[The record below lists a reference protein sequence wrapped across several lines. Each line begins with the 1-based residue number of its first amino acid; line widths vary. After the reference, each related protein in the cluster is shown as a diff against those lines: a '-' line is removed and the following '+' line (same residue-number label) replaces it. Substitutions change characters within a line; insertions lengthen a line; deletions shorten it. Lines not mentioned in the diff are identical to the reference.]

1 MIEFE
6 KEYFNKPYYFFLKDR
21 GNKIS
26 LHYSVSENLNE
37 AKKEDSKM
45 DFPKKE
51 EKNVKN
57 FISKTLK
64 DSRKISLDSIT
75 KNLKKLVSSTKEE
88 VVETKLLGKILSKSI
103 TSFVK
108 EGDFKLDKEDVDF
121 IKSQSKDILKLIT
134 IIVFQLVPGSTIA
147 TPFIVSLADKAGIRL
162 NSRIPEKYKKKEKEG
177 GELDELVD
185 ADGSF
190 SSSNIP
196 ILDMG
201 QHTQWTQDQ
210 RSALIRNATGMFP
223 QRARIFYGE
232 SKENKT
238 PLEEED
244 YSETYGFKEMENVN
258 SFNECLEVFEELEVK
273 DPFERYERCMSF
285 GYDPELD
292 VELEQEKEYGE
303 CEDCDVK
310 MRINELRKDKMKKMI
325 DEILLN
331 KKKKSE
337 DVVKKDSDEDDESPI
352 SKILL
357 RNIESIKK
365 IAEKEGI
372 DLNKLIKHLK
382 EGE

>member
-37 AKKEDSKM
+37 AKKEDNKI

-64 DSRKISLDSIT
+64 DSKKISLDSIT

-88 VVETKLLGKILSKSI
+88 VVETKLLGKILSRSI
-103 TSFVK
+103 SSFVK

-121 IKSQSKDILKLIT
+121 IKSQSKDILKLIP

-210 RSALIRNATGMFP
+210 RAALIRNATGMFP

-258 SFNECLEVFEELEVK
+258 SFNECLEVFEELEIK

-331 KKKKSE
+331 KKKKSG
-337 DVVKKDSDEDDESPI
+337 DVVKKDSNEDDESPI

>member
-75 KNLKKLVSSTKEE
+75 KNLKNLVSSTKDE
-88 VVETKLLGKILSKSI
+88 VVETKLLGKILSRSI

-108 EGDFKLDKEDVDF
+108 GGDFKLDKEDVDF
-121 IKSQSKDILKLIT
+121 IKSQSKDILKLIP

-147 TPFIVSLADKAGIRL
+147 TPFIISLADKAGIRL
-162 NSRIPEKYKKKEKEG
+162 NSKIPEKYKKKEKEG
-177 GELDELVD
+177 GELDEFVD

-210 RSALIRNATGMFP
+210 RAALIRNATGMFP

-258 SFNECLEVFEELEVK
+258 SFNECLEVFEELEIK

-292 VELEQEKEYGE
+292 VELKQEKQHGE

>member
-37 AKKEDSKM
+37 AKKEDNKM

-75 KNLKKLVSSTKEE
+75 KNLKKLVSSTKDE
-88 VVETKLLGKILSKSI
+88 VVETKLLGKILSRSI

-121 IKSQSKDILKLIT
+121 IKSQSKDILKLIP

-147 TPFIVSLADKAGIRL
+147 TPFIISLADKAGIRL
-162 NSRIPEKYKKKEKEG
+162 NSKIPEKYKKKEKEG
-177 GELDELVD
+177 GELDEFVD

-210 RSALIRNATGMFP
+210 RAALIRNATGMFP

-258 SFNECLEVFEELEVK
+258 SFNECLEVFEKLEIK

-331 KKKKSE
+331 KKKKSG

>member
-37 AKKEDSKM
+37 AKKEDNKM

-75 KNLKKLVSSTKEE
+75 KNLKNLVSSTKDE
-88 VVETKLLGKILSKSI
+88 VVETKLLGKILSRSI

-108 EGDFKLDKEDVDF
+108 GGDFKLDKEDVDF
-121 IKSQSKDILKLIT
+121 IKSQSKDILKLIP

-147 TPFIVSLADKAGIRL
+147 TPFIISLADKAGIRL
-162 NSRIPEKYKKKEKEG
+162 NSKIPEKYKKKEKEG
-177 GELDELVD
+177 GELDEFVD

-210 RSALIRNATGMFP
+210 RAALIRNATGMFP

-244 YSETYGFKEMENVN
+244 YSPTYGFKEMENVN
-258 SFNECLEVFEELEVK
+258 SFNECLAAYEKLGLI
-273 DPFERYERCMSF
+273 DPYKRYGRCMDY

-292 VELEQEKEYGE
+292 VELKQEKQHGE

-337 DVVKKDSDEDDESPI
+337 DVVQKDSDEYDESPI

>member
-37 AKKEDSKM
+37 AKKEDNKI

-88 VVETKLLGKILSKSI
+88 VVETKLLGKILSRSI
-103 TSFVK
+103 SSFVK

-121 IKSQSKDILKLIT
+121 IKSQSKDILKLIP

-162 NSRIPEKYKKKEKEG
+162 NSKIPEKYKKKEKEG
-177 GELDELVD
+177 GELDEFVD

-210 RSALIRNATGMFP
+210 RAALIRNATGMFP

-232 SKENKT
+232 SKENKR

-258 SFNECLEVFEELEVK
+258 SFNECLEVFEKLEIK

-331 KKKKSE
+331 KKKKSG
-337 DVVKKDSDEDDESPI
+337 DVVKKDSNEDDESPI

>member
-37 AKKEDSKM
+37 AKKEDNKM

-64 DSRKISLDSIT
+64 DSKKISLDSIT

-88 VVETKLLGKILSKSI
+88 VTETKLLGKILSRSI

-121 IKSQSKDILKLIT
+121 IKSQSKDILKLIP

-147 TPFIVSLADKAGIRL
+147 TPFIVSLADKSGIRL

-210 RSALIRNATGMFP
+210 RAALIRNATGMFP

-258 SFNECLEVFEELEVK
+258 SFNECLEVFEKLEVK

-325 DEILLN
+325 DEILLD
-331 KKKKSE
+331 KKKKSG
-337 DVVKKDSDEDDESPI
+337 DVVKKDSNEDNESPI

>member
-37 AKKEDSKM
+37 AKKEDNKM

-75 KNLKKLVSSTKEE
+75 KNLKNLVSSTKDE
-88 VVETKLLGKILSKSI
+88 VVETKLLGKILSRSI

-108 EGDFKLDKEDVDF
+108 GGDFKLDKEDVDF
-121 IKSQSKDILKLIT
+121 IKSQSKDILKLIP

-147 TPFIVSLADKAGIRL
+147 TPFIISLADKAGIRL
-162 NSRIPEKYKKKEKEG
+162 NSKIPEKYKKKEKEG
-177 GELDELVD
+177 GELDEFVD

-210 RSALIRNATGMFP
+210 RAALIRNATGMFP

-258 SFNECLEVFEELEVK
+258 SFNECLEVFEELEIK

-292 VELEQEKEYGE
+292 VELKQEKQHGE

>member
-37 AKKEDSKM
+37 AKKEDNKM

-88 VVETKLLGKILSKSI
+88 VTETKLLGKILSRSI

-121 IKSQSKDILKLIT
+121 IKSQSKDILKLIP

-196 ILDMG
+196 ILDM
-201 QHTQWTQDQ
+201 
-210 RSALIRNATGMFP
+210 
-223 QRARIFYGE
+223 
-232 SKENKT
+232 
-238 PLEEED
+238 
-244 YSETYGFKEMENVN
+244 
-258 SFNECLEVFEELEVK
+258 
-273 DPFERYERCMSF
+273 
-285 GYDPELD
+285 
-292 VELEQEKEYGE
+292 
-303 CEDCDVK
+303 
-310 MRINELRKDKMKKMI
+310 
-325 DEILLN
+325 
-331 KKKKSE
+331 
-337 DVVKKDSDEDDESPI
+337 
-352 SKILL
+352 
-357 RNIESIKK
+357 
-365 IAEKEGI
+365 
-372 DLNKLIKHLK
+372 
-382 EGE
+382 

>member
-37 AKKEDSKM
+37 AKKEDNKM

-75 KNLKKLVSSTKEE
+75 KNLKKLVSSTKDE

-108 EGDFKLDKEDVDF
+108 GGDFKLDKEDVDF
-121 IKSQSKDILKLIT
+121 IKSQSKDILKLIP

-147 TPFIVSLADKAGIRL
+147 TPFIISLADKAGIRL
-162 NSRIPEKYKKKEKEG
+162 NSKIPEKYKKKEKEG
-177 GELDELVD
+177 GELDEFVD

-210 RSALIRNATGMFP
+210 RAALIRNATGMFP

-238 PLEEED
+238 PLEEEN
-244 YSETYGFKEMENVN
+244 YSDTYGYAEMENVN
-258 SFNECLEVFEELEVK
+258 SFNECLEVFEELGVK

-292 VELEQEKEYGE
+292 VELKQEKKHGE

-325 DEILLN
+325 DEILLD

>member
-37 AKKEDSKM
+37 AKKEDNKM

-64 DSRKISLDSIT
+64 DSKKISLDSIT

-88 VVETKLLGKILSKSI
+88 VVETKLLGKILSRSI

-121 IKSQSKDILKLIT
+121 IKSQSKDILKLIP

-210 RSALIRNATGMFP
+210 RSALVRHASGLFPRN
-223 QRARIFYGE
+223 ARIFYGE

-258 SFNECLEVFEELEVK
+258 SFNECLEVFEKLEVK

-325 DEILLN
+325 DEILLD
-331 KKKKSE
+331 KKKKSG
-337 DVVKKDSDEDDESPI
+337 DVVKKDFNEDDESPI

>member
-37 AKKEDSKM
+37 AKKEDNKM

-75 KNLKKLVSSTKEE
+75 KNLKKLVSSTKDE
-88 VVETKLLGKILSKSI
+88 VVETKLLGKILSRSI

-121 IKSQSKDILKLIT
+121 IKSQSKDILKLIP

-147 TPFIVSLADKAGIRL
+147 TPFIISLADKAGIRL
-162 NSRIPEKYKKKEKEG
+162 NSKIPEKYKKKEKEG
-177 GELDELVD
+177 GELDEFVD

-210 RSALIRNATGMFP
+210 RAALIRNATGMFP

-244 YSETYGFKEMENVN
+244 YSPTYGFEEMENVN
-258 SFNECLEVFEELEVK
+258 SFNECLEVFEKLEVK

-292 VELEQEKEYGE
+292 VELKQEKKHGE

-337 DVVKKDSDEDDESPI
+337 DVVKKDSDDDDESPI

>member
-37 AKKEDSKM
+37 AKKEDNKM

-88 VVETKLLGKILSKSI
+88 VVETKLLGKILSRSI
-103 TSFVK
+103 SSFVK

-121 IKSQSKDILKLIT
+121 IKSQSKDILKLIP

-162 NSRIPEKYKKKEKEG
+162 NSKIPEKYKKKEKEG

-210 RSALIRNATGMFP
+210 RSALVRHASGLFP
-223 QRARIFYGE
+223 QNARIFYGE

-258 SFNECLEVFEELEVK
+258 SFNECLEVFEKLEVK

-325 DEILLN
+325 DEILLD
-331 KKKKSE
+331 KKKKSG
-337 DVVKKDSDEDDESPI
+337 DVVKKDSNEDDESPI

>member
-88 VVETKLLGKILSKSI
+88 VVETKLLGKLLSKSI

-121 IKSQSKDILKLIT
+121 IKSQSKDILKLIP

-147 TPFIVSLADKAGIRL
+147 TPFIISLADKAGIRL

-190 SSSNIP
+190 SSSNVP

-210 RSALIRNATGMFP
+210 RAALIRNATGMFP

-258 SFNECLEVFEELEVK
+258 SFNECLEVFEKLEVK

-331 KKKKSE
+331 KKKKSG
-337 DVVKKDSDEDDESPI
+337 DVVKKDSNEYDESPI

>member
-1 MIEFE
+1 MIEFD
-6 KEYFNKPYYFFLKDR
+6 KEYFNKPYYFFLKDK

-26 LHYSVSENLNE
+26 LYYSVSSTLGES
-37 AKKEDSKM
+37 KKEDNKI
-45 DFPKKE
+45 DLPKSQ

-57 FISKTLK
+57 FISKILK
-64 DSRKISLDSIT
+64 SGKKISPETIS
-75 KNLKKLVSSTKEE
+75 KSLKKMLSDTKDEIN
-88 VVETKLLGKILSKSI
+88 ETRLLGKIISKALNSYI
-103 TSFVK
+103 K
-108 EGDFKLDKEDVDF
+108 DGDFKLDKEDVDF
-121 IKSQSKDILKLIT
+121 IKSQSKDILKLIP
-134 IIVFQLVPGSTIA
+134 IIVFQVVPGSSIA
-147 TPFIVSLADKAGIRL
+147 TPFIISLANKSGIKL
-162 NSRIPEKYKKKEKEG
+162 NSKIPDKYKPKDKEG
-177 GELDELVD
+177 GEIEELVD

-190 SSSNIP
+190 SSSHIP
-196 ILDMG
+196 ILDQG

-210 RSALIRNATGMFP
+210 RAALVRNATGMFP
-223 QRARIFYGE
+223 QKARIFYGE
-232 SKENKT
+232 SKDFKT
-238 PLEEED
+238 TLDEED

-258 SFNECLEVFEELEVK
+258 SFNECLNVFEKLEIK

-292 VELEQEKEYGE
+292 TELKQEKKYGE

-310 MRINELRKDKMKKMI
+310 MRINELRKDKMRKMI

-337 DVVKKDSDEDDESPI
+337 DVVKKTSEDEDDSPI
-352 SKILL
+352 NKILL

-372 DLNKLIKHLK
+372 DLNKLIKHFK

>member
-37 AKKEDSKM
+37 AKKEDNKM

-64 DSRKISLDSIT
+64 DSKKISLDSIT

-88 VVETKLLGKILSKSI
+88 VTETKLLGKILSRSI

-121 IKSQSKDILKLIT
+121 IKSQSKDILKLIP

-210 RSALIRNATGMFP
+210 RAALIRNATGMFP

-258 SFNECLEVFEELEVK
+258 SFNECLEVFEKLEVK

-292 VELEQEKEYGE
+292 VELKQEKEYGE

-325 DEILLN
+325 DEILLD
-331 KKKKSE
+331 KKKKSG
-337 DVVKKDSDEDDESPI
+337 DVVKKDSNEDDESPI

-372 DLNKLIKHLK
+372 DLNKLMKHLK

>member
-121 IKSQSKDILKLIT
+121 IKSQSKDILKLIP

-331 KKKKSE
+331 KKKKSG
-337 DVVKKDSDEDDESPI
+337 DVVKKDSNEDDESPI

>member
-121 IKSQSKDILKLIT
+121 IKSQSKDILKLIP

-210 RSALIRNATGMFP
+210 RAALIRNATGMFP

-244 YSETYGFKEMENVN
+244 YSETYGFKEMKNVN
-258 SFNECLEVFEELEVK
+258 SFNECLEVFEELEIK

-331 KKKKSE
+331 KKKKSG
-337 DVVKKDSDEDDESPI
+337 DVVKKDSNEDDESPI

>member
-37 AKKEDSKM
+37 AKKEDNKM

-64 DSRKISLDSIT
+64 DSKKISLDSIT

-88 VVETKLLGKILSKSI
+88 VVETKLLGKILSRSI
-103 TSFVK
+103 SSFVK

-121 IKSQSKDILKLIT
+121 IKSQSKDILKLIP

-190 SSSNIP
+190 ASSNVP

-210 RSALIRNATGMFP
+210 RAALIRNATGMFP

-238 PLEEED
+238 PLEEEN
-244 YSETYGFKEMENVN
+244 YSDTYGYAEMENVN
-258 SFNECLEVFEELEVK
+258 SFNECLEVFEELGVK

-292 VELEQEKEYGE
+292 VELKQEKEHGE

-325 DEILLN
+325 DEILLD

-337 DVVKKDSDEDDESPI
+337 DVVQKDSDEDDESPI